1 MDKAAQAVVI
11 VIGDYIKVRVRCDRR
26 VSILGSPAAFDLKA
40 YNQLDNNQMIN
51 HPVTAA
57 KLQGLKDNQASA

>member
-11 VIGDYIKVRVRCDRR
+11 VIGDYIKAGVRCDRR
-26 VSILGSPAAFDLKA
+26 VSIRGSSAAFDLKA

-51 HPVTAA
+51 HPATAA